1 MPKSVTIPV
10 VVTIIALFV
19 YLTIYRNANPPLNTS
34 AYVTFTLDVFNFC
47 TIVALFIILALH
59 ERTTAADFG
68 KAMRTNIPTVVAAL
82 LINLVYSAKNIWDT
96 MILKNRI
103 VVPI

>member
-10 VVTIIALFV
+10 VVSIIALFV
-19 YLTIYRNANPPLNTS
+19 YFTIYRNANPPLTTP

-47 TIVALFIILALH
+47 TIVALIILSLH

-96 MILKNRI
+96 MILKI
-103 VVPI
+103 VS

>member
-68 KAMRTNIPTVVAAL
+68 RTMRTNIPTVVAAL

-96 MILKNRI
+96 MILKI
-103 VVPI
+103 VS

>member
-19 YLTIYRNANPPLNTS
+19 YLTIYRNANPPLSTS

-68 KAMRTNIPTVVAAL
+68 KAMRTNIPTVVAHC
-82 LINLVYSAKNIWDT
+82 
-96 MILKNRI
+96 
-103 VVPI
+103 

>member
-10 VVTIIALFV
+10 VVSVIALFV
-19 YLTIYRNANPPLNTS
+19 YFAIYRNANPPLTTP

-47 TIVALFIILALH
+47 TIVALFVILSLH
-59 ERTTAADFG
+59 EQTTPAQFG
-68 KAMRTNIPTVVAAL
+68 NAMRTNIPTVVAAL

-96 MILKNRI
+96 LILKI
-103 VVPI
+103 VS

>member
-1 MPKSVTIPV
+1 MPKSVTVPV
-10 VVTIIALFV
+10 VVSIIALFV
-19 YLTIYRNANPPLNTS
+19 YLTIYRNANPPLTAS
-34 AYVTFTLDVFNFC
+34 AYLTFTLDVFNFC
-47 TIVALFIILALH
+47 TIIALFVILSLH

-96 MILKNRI
+96 MILKI
-103 VVPI
+103 VS

>member
-10 VVTIIALFV
+10 VVSIIALFV
-19 YLTIYRNANPPLNTS
+19 YFTIYRNANPPLTTP

-47 TIVALFIILALH
+47 TIVALFVILSLH

-96 MILKNRI
+96 MILKI
-103 VVPI
+103 VS

>member
-10 VVTIIALFV
+10 VVSIIALFV
-19 YLTIYRNANPPLNTS
+19 YLAIYRNANPPLTTP

-47 TIVALFIILALH
+47 TIVALFVILSLH

-68 KAMRTNIPTVVAAL
+68 KAMRTNIPTVVVAL
-82 LINLVYSAKNIWDT
+82 LINMVYSAKNIWDA
-96 MILKNRI
+96 MILKI
-103 VVPI
+103 VS

>member
-10 VVTIIALFV
+10 VVSIIALFV
-19 YLTIYRNANPPLNTS
+19 YLIIYRNANPPLTTP

-47 TIVALFIILALH
+47 TIVALFVILSLH

-96 MILKNRI
+96 MILKI
-103 VVPI
+103 VS

>member
-10 VVTIIALFV
+10 VVSIIALFV
-19 YLTIYRNANPPLNTS
+19 YFTIYRNANPPLTTP

-47 TIVALFIILALH
+47 TIVALFIILSLH
-59 ERTTAADFG
+59 EQTTAADFG

-82 LINLVYSAKNIWDT
+82 LITWSIRRKTFGI
-96 MILKNRI
+96 
-103 VVPI
+103 P

>member
-10 VVTIIALFV
+10 VVSIIALFV
-19 YLTIYRNANPPLNTS
+19 YLTIYRNATP

-47 TIVALFIILALH
+47 TIVALFIILSLH

-96 MILKNRI
+96 MILKI
-103 VVPI
+103 VS